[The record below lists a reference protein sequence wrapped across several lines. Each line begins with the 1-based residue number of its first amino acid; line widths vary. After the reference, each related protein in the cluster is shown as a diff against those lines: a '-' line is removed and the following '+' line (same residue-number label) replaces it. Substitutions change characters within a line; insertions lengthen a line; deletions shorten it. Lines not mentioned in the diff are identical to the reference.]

1 MKHELNR
8 QLVDAALH
16 YDRDAM
22 QRLLAA
28 GADFNAVDPEEGTTP
43 FSEALY
49 NGVSQDCLHEMLQFG
64 ADPNVAPTIGGT
76 PLIYAVWGLDF
87 VLLQILLD
95 RGADPN
101 TPGFI
106 DEDVTTPLDAVY
118 DDFHTRETEPEK
130 KVLEA
135 MELLLKSRGAKC
147 AYELRAHSVT
157 HPDSV
162 EPSEPPPC

>member
-8 QLVDAALH
+8 QLVDAAIH
-16 YDRDAM
+16 CDRDAM

-28 GADFNAVDPEEGTTP
+28 GADFNAVDPDEGTTP
-43 FSEALY
+43 FSEALSR
-49 NGVSQDCLHEMLQFG
+49 GVSEDCLHEMLQFG

-76 PLIYAVWGLDF
+76 PLIFAVWALNF
-87 VLLQILLD
+87 TLLQILLD
-95 RGADPN
+95 RGAEPN

-106 DEDVTTPLDAVY
+106 DDGMTTPLDAVY

-147 AYELRAHSVT
+147 ASRQDAS
-157 HPDSV
+157 
-162 EPSEPPPC
+162 SESPHL